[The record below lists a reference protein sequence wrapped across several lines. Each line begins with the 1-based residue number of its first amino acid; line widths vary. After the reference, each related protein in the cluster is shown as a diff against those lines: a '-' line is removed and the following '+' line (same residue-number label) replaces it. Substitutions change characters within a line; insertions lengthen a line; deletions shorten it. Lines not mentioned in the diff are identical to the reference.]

1 MTDSTV
7 VYKASGIDIL
17 IQREILILS
26 DSEPLLGLLC
36 SHALTTTAIDIMR

>member
-7 VYKASGIDIL
+7 VCKASGVDIM

-26 DSEPLLGLLC
+26 DSEPLVGLLC
-36 SHALTTTAIDIMR
+36 SHTLTTTAIYIVR